1 MRHFVINP
9 LQKYDKVIIC
19 AMFLC
24 RLFFGF
30 LLELHFA
37 LLLYG
42 FASNL
47 EAKQIVCFYID
58 TFSFGAKSASL
69 ISLSSR

>member
-19 AMFLC
+19 AMFYVVL
-24 RLFFGF
+24 LFGF
-30 LLELHFA
+30 LLELHFV

-42 FASNL
+42 FTSNL
-47 EAKQIVCFYID
+47 EAKQTVYFYID
-58 TFSFGAKSASL
+58 TFSFETKSVSL